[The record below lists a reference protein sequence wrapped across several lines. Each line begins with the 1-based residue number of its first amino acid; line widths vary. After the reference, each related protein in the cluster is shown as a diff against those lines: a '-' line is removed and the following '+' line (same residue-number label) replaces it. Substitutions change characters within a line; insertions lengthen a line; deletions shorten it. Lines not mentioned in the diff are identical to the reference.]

1 MLPSGSDFL
10 LVTSKPKALDCP
22 VPQLHPMML
31 SLDSSLCPQT
41 CHLPSLHR
49 QLLWDADAP
58 KPRAHTQSKSCSALR
73 AEEFRKSSQVG
84 STCHLPE
91 GPLPGLGSLW
101 TGFVF
106 PLGSEPH
113 SSRPRNPYCGYKAP
127 HALTRLP
134 RLLAPP
140 EPLIHHALLPHTLQ
154 PPLPYPW
161 PRHLPCP
168 LPTAPFLSQAFA
180 WLTLHIFPD
189 HQDSHCVCLC
199 VRACSCAGCGLHVTH
214 HWLRG

>member
-1 MLPSGSDFL
+1 MTGEDSSKASPWSCVQTRSGLWQLPCTCSQLPDLVHLWDLQFPCSHPYLMLPSGSDFL
-10 LVTSKPKALDCP
+10 LATSKPKALACP
-22 VPQLHPMML
+22 VPQLHLMML
-31 SLDSSLCPQT
+31 SLDSSLCPQI
-41 CHLPSLHR
+41 CHLPPLHR

-58 KPRAHTQSKSCSALR
+58 KPCPHTQSKSCSGLR
-73 AEEFRKSSQVG
+73 ADEFRKSSQVG

-127 HALTRLP
+127 HALTCLP

-140 EPLIHHALLPHTLQ
+140 EPLIHHALLPPTLQ
-154 PPLPYPW
+154 PPLPYP
-161 PRHLPCP
+161 
-168 LPTAPFLSQAFA
+168 
-180 WLTLHIFPD
+180 
-189 HQDSHCVCLC
+189 
-199 VRACSCAGCGLHVTH
+199 
-214 HWLRG
+214 